1 MSNLITG
8 LTGIIASCIPVMDGD
23 ERAMWVSEQ
32 YGDFYK
38 WEVTIGDKTG
48 SALSKEA
55 EPWWKKTGVAVEY
68 TLEDKSNGNYG
79 FKAFK
84 KPKSP
89 DAQKAHIKEAYGE
102 KVPYNDPKLLH
113 QLALTQA
120 MELTVKLFK
129 EINYAPKSVDQLN
142 QHYDYLYGWIMKGCT
157 TRDEIWLRSGCLK
170 AAMEALPWLNVLF
183 PGEEKTVTKLIRL
196 ADSNLLKANQ
206 VVKDNV
212 ENKAV

>member
-1 MSNLITG
+1 MASLTTNLV
-8 LTGIIASCIPVMDGD
+8 GIITACEPVMENG
-23 ERAMWVSEQ
+23 EQSMWSSDQ

-38 WEVTIGDKTG
+38 WNVTIGGKTG

-55 EPWWKKTGVAVEY
+55 SPWWGKVGVSTEY
-68 TLEDKSNGNYG
+68 TLEDKGNDHYG

-84 KPKSP
+84 KPKSEE
-89 DAQKAHIKEAYGE
+89 AQKAHIADAYKD

-129 EINYAPKSVDQLN
+129 EIAYTPKSTDQLN